1 LYLLYQ
7 HDNIQ
12 HNQLSGT
19 RMSLQ
24 DINQMQQS
32 TGSLASAI
40 APAVQTSMA
49 PQQFAEGGLAAAD
62 KSMKTNKIA
71 EILGNYFSNRGIPMD
86 VGMQG
91 VKKEV
96 AEGLKLVPFED
107 SVMGYK
113 VLKPGVAQVHFFTIG
128 SAQDLSNDI
137 QYFVKE
143 LKKVGIRTIYDT
155 EPAPVTTT
163 TLKETGARIEES
175 DIPKYKLKAT
185 I

>member
-1 LYLLYQ
+1 LYRHFNNDKL
-7 HDNIQ
+7 Q
-12 HNQLSGT
+12 HNQLSEA

-71 EILGNYFSNRGIPMD
+71 EILGNYFQNRGIPMN

-91 VKKEV
+91 VQKEV
-96 AEGLKLVPFED
+96 SEGLKLVSFED

-113 VLKPGVAQVHFFTIG
+113 MLKPGVAQIHFFTI
-128 SAQDLSNDI
+128 ATPQDLSNDI
-137 QYFVKE
+137 VYFVKE
-143 LKKVGIRTIYDT
+143 LKKIGVKTVYDT

-163 TLKETGARIEES
+163 TLKETGARIEPS
-175 DIPKYKLKAT
+175 DNPKYKLKAT

>member
-1 LYLLYQ
+1 
-7 HDNIQ
+7 
-12 HNQLSGT
+12 
-19 RMSLQ
+19 MSLQ

-49 PQQFAEGGLAAAD
+49 TQQFAEGGIAAAD
-62 KSMKTNKIA
+62 KSIKTNKIA
-71 EILGNYFSNRGIPMD
+71 QILGNYFSNRGIPMD

-96 AEGLKLVPFED
+96 SEGLKLVPFED

-113 VLKPGVAQVHFFTIG
+113 ILKPGIAQVHFFTI
-128 SAQDLSNDI
+128 STPQELSNDI

-143 LKKVGIRTIYDT
+143 LKKVGVRTIYDT

-163 TLKETGARIEES
+163 TLKESGARVEQS

>member
-1 LYLLYQ
+1 
-7 HDNIQ
+7 
-12 HNQLSGT
+12 
-19 RMSLQ
+19 MSLQ
-24 DINQMQQS
+24 AINQMQQS
-32 TGSLASAI
+32 TGALASAI

-49 PQQFAEGGLAAAD
+49 PQQFAEGGIASAD
-62 KSMKTNKIA
+62 KSMKTEKIA
-71 EILGNYFSNRGIPMD
+71 KILGNYFQNRGIPME

-113 VLKPGVAQVHFFTIG
+113 ILKPGVAQIHFFTI
-128 SAQDLSNDI
+128 ATPQDLSNDI
-137 QYFVKE
+137 VYFVKE
-143 LKKVGIRTIYDT
+143 LKKVGIKTVYDT

-163 TLKETGARIEES
+163 TLKETGARIEPS
-175 DIPKYKLKAT
+175 DNPKYKLKAT

>member
-1 LYLLYQ
+1 
-7 HDNIQ
+7 
-12 HNQLSGT
+12 
-19 RMSLQ
+19 MSLQ

-40 APAVQTSMA
+40 APAVQTSVA
-49 PQQFAEGGLAAAD
+49 PQQFAEGGIAAAD

-71 EILGNYFSNRGIPMD
+71 KILGNYFQNRGIPMD
-86 VGMQG
+86 VGMQS

-96 AEGLKLVPFED
+96 SEGLKLVPFED

-113 VLKPGVAQVHFFTIG
+113 VLQPGVAQVHFFTIG
-128 SAQDLSNDI
+128 SVQELSNDI

-143 LKKVGIRTIYDT
+143 LKKVGIRTIYDS

-163 TLKETGARIEES
+163 TLKETGARIEQS
-175 DIPKYKLKAT
+175 DIPKYKFKAT

>member
-1 LYLLYQ
+1 LYRRFTNDKL
-7 HDNIQ
+7 Q
-12 HNQLSGT
+12 HNQLSEA

-49 PQQFAEGGLAAAD
+49 PQQFAEGGIAAAD
-62 KSMKTNKIA
+62 KSIKTNKIA
-71 EILGNYFSNRGIPMD
+71 QILGNYFSNRGIPMD
-86 VGMQG
+86 VGMQS

-96 AEGLKLVPFED
+96 SEGLKLVPFED

-113 VLKPGVAQVHFFTIG
+113 MLKPGVAQVHFFTI
-128 SAQDLSNDI
+128 ATVQELSNDI
-137 QYFVKE
+137 QYFIKE
-143 LKKVGIRTIYDT
+143 LKKVGVRTIYDS

-175 DIPKYKLKAT
+175 DIPKYKFKAT

>member
-1 LYLLYQ
+1 LYLAYQ

-12 HNQLSGT
+12 HNQLSEA

-40 APAVQTSMA
+40 APAVQTSIV
-49 PQQFAEGGLAAAD
+49 PQQFAEGGIAAAD

-71 EILGNYFSNRGIPMD
+71 KILGNYFNNRGIPMD
-86 VGMQG
+86 VGMQS

-96 AEGLKLVPFED
+96 SEGLKLVPFED

-113 VLKPGVAQVHFFTIG
+113 MLKPGVAQVHFFTI
-128 SAQDLSNDI
+128 ATVQDLSNDI

-143 LKKVGIRTIYDT
+143 LKKVGVRTIYDS

-175 DIPKYKLKAT
+175 DIPKYKFKAT

>member
-1 LYLLYQ
+1 
-7 HDNIQ
+7 
-12 HNQLSGT
+12 
-19 RMSLQ
+19 MSLQ

-32 TGSLASAI
+32 NGSLASAI
-40 APAVQTSMA
+40 APAVQTSIA
-49 PQQFAEGGLAAAD
+49 PQQFAEGGLAAVD

-71 EILGNYFSNRGIPMD
+71 KILGNYFNNRGIPMD
-86 VGMQG
+86 VGMQS

-96 AEGLKLVPFED
+96 SEGLKLLPFED

-113 VLKPGVAQVHFFTIG
+113 MLKPGVAQVHFFTI
-128 SAQDLSNDI
+128 ATVQELSNDI

-143 LKKVGIRTIYDT
+143 LKKVGVRTIYDS

-175 DIPKYKLKAT
+175 DIPKYKFKAT

>member
-1 LYLLYQ
+1 
-7 HDNIQ
+7 
-12 HNQLSGT
+12 
-19 RMSLQ
+19 MSLQ

-32 TGSLASAI
+32 SGALTSVI
-40 APAVQTSMA
+40 APAVQTSIA
-49 PQQFAEGGLAAAD
+49 PQQFAEGGIASAD
-62 KSMKTNKIA
+62 KSMKTGKVAKIL
-71 EILGNYFSNRGIPMD
+71 ENYFNNRQIPLD
-86 VGMQG
+86 VGMQS

-96 AEGLKLVPFED
+96 SEGLKLLPFED

-113 VLKPGVAQVHFFTIG
+113 VLGPGVAQVHFFTIG
-128 SAQDLSNDI
+128 SVQELSNDI

-143 LKKVGIRTIYDT
+143 LKKVGIRTVYDT

-175 DIPKYKLKAT
+175 DIPKYKFKAT

>member
-1 LYLLYQ
+1 
-7 HDNIQ
+7 
-12 HNQLSGT
+12 
-19 RMSLQ
+19 MSLQ

-40 APAVQTSMA
+40 APAVQTSIA

-71 EILGNYFSNRGIPMD
+71 KILGNYFNNRGIPMD
-86 VGMQG
+86 VGMQS

-96 AEGLKLVPFED
+96 SEGLKLVPFED

-113 VLKPGVAQVHFFTIG
+113 MLKPGVAQVHFFTI
-128 SAQDLSNDI
+128 ATVQDLSNDI

-143 LKKVGIRTIYDT
+143 LKKVGVRTIYDS

-175 DIPKYKLKAT
+175 DIPKYKFKAT